1 MSSMRRPAFLWKAT
15 SVDPVSLD
23 LAEILTAG
31 EAAIGGPLSRRL
43 AVEGNVAL
51 RHEQEPFT
59 VCWIAGLDH
68 GFAEKDATLG
78 LPDDPLDQRAI
89 VVQLSLPWLNPRVG
103 HRRQLC
109 RSLIEIGQRRSGGKR
124 FGRPPHATPP
134 GSVRVAPVLMP
145 STL

>member
-89 VVQLSLPWLNPRVG
+89 VCRFLDAG
-103 HRRQLC
+103 IRRC
-109 RSLIEIGQRRSGGKR
+109 ASCSGGRRPKSAKAR
-124 FGRPPHATPP
+124 SRGKFGA
-134 GSVRVAPVLMP
+134 GWAASAMGI
-145 STL
+145 